1 MMIYE
6 GWITFSSATKD
17 GGGFLKFKSRWC
29 FWRLAK
35 EIWKIETTKQK
46 KRKFT
51 KINMFTKLIQS
62 WRGNTENAYPFFY
75 FIGWTE
81 NSTPKILK
89 VITWNRYIK
98 NQSLWMSMDFGTLCL
113 GWTIIGLYHSN
124 FVPNLKVANNI
135 VFFFFILLFGNFCN
149 SPETKK
155 WVLK

>member
-1 MMIYE
+1 MMLLTSGERDMKNWNDQAEEKKVHENKHVYKVN
-6 GWITFSSATKD
+6 SK
-17 GGGFLKFKSRWC
+17 
-29 FWRLAK
+29 LARK
-35 EIWKIETTKQK
+35 HWKCIS
-46 KRKFT
+46 F
-51 KINMFTKLIQS
+51 
-62 WRGNTENAYPFFY
+62 FFY

-113 GWTIIGLYHSN
+113 GWTITGLYHSN

>member
-6 GWITFSSATKD
+6 GWITVSSATKD

-62 WRGNTENAYPFFY
+62 WRGNTENAYPFFLFY
-75 FIGWTE
+75 RMDGKFNSKNTE
-81 NSTPKILK
+81 GDNMEPVHKKSI
-89 VITWNRYIK
+89 
-98 NQSLWMSMDFGTLCL
+98 SLNVN
-113 GWTIIGLYHSN
+113 GLWDVVPRLDHYR
-124 FVPNLKVANNI
+124 FVSFK
-135 VFFFFILLFGNFCN
+135 FC
-149 SPETKK
+149 SKFESCE
-155 WVLK
+155 